1 MFPLGDA
8 SRRLL
13 SFPVVTIT
21 IIIINVFV
29 FMLEL
34 AGGDPFIT
42 QWSLVPANISAGR
55 DWITILTAMFMH
67 GGWLHI
73 LGNMVFLWA
82 FGPQLEDL
90 LGSIP
95 YLMFYLLGGIAASL
109 AQILIAP
116 QSEIPN
122 LGASGAIA
130 AVMGA
135 FLITYPNDRI
145 RTLVLSFYYSR
156 VALIPAIVL
165 VGLWFL
171 IQVFSEL
178 GSITSAAI
186 VNGGVAYMA
195 HIGGFLFGLVAVRL
209 FETSN
214 RRMQH
219 GLS

>member
-195 HIGGFLFGLVAVRL
+195 HIGGFLFGLAAVRL